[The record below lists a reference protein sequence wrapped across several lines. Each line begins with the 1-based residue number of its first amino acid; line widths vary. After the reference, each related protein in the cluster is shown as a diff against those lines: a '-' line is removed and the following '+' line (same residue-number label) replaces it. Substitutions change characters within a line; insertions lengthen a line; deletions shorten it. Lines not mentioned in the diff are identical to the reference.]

1 MRRQL
6 GLVGAYVA
14 LLAQA
19 RLSYRAD
26 FFVQVGSDL
35 LLQVE
40 HTEAALRTAD
50 LRSRRTIILRPP

>member
-14 LLAQA
+14 MLAKA

-26 FFVQVGSDL
+26 FLVQVGGDL
-35 LLQVE
+35 LLQAVDLVFS
-40 HTEAALRTAD
+40 TVVFTRVRALAG
-50 LRSRRTIILRPP
+50 